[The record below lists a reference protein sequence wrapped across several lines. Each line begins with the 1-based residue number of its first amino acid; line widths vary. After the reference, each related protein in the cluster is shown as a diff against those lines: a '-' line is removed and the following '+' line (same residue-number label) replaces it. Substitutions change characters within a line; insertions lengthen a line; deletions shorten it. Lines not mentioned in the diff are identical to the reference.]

1 MPEVCP
7 ELPEDDEMRQEGRV
21 NAQGTGIEALNRRAP
36 SASDFNALL
45 PLLVRFDP
53 PTYSAF
59 P

>member
-1 MPEVCP
+1 
-7 ELPEDDEMRQEGRV
+7 MRQEGRV